1 MQLKAQD
8 RKRQVQL
15 VKLERQ
21 HTKQETVL
29 RRKMENAVAANKRLK
44 EVSEKLSWS
53 WGKST

>member
-21 HTKQETVL
+21 HVKQETVL
-29 RRKMENAVAANKRLK
+29 RRKMENAMAANRRLK
-44 EVSEKLSWS
+44 EVRR
-53 WGKST
+53 